1 MGSTQS
7 TWGVK
12 GKCIRS
18 GFGNELAEVL
28 GTEACKCVGGKCV
41 FPKVVVEDVAVGD
54 HKGACTGPVCS
65 LEENE
70 EKKSKEDKMKKKM
83 EKKKKKAEK
92 KKRKMEKKQ
101 MKKDKKKGKGDNKP
115 TIVAPK
121 LFDAA
126 IEDPEDVVVEDVV
139 VGDPMGP
146 CTGPVC
152 SLEENEEKKSKEE
165 KKQKKMEKK
174 KKKKMEKKQMK
185 KDKKKG

>member
-1 MGSTQS
+1 MRLALATLCLVLLAYSVRASDVTEEGNCRC
-7 TWGVK
+7 VK

-28 GTEACKCVGGKCV
+28 GTEACKCVSGKCV
-41 FPKVVVEDVAVGD
+41 FPKSR
-54 HKGACTGPVCS
+54 HRRGACTGPICS

-70 EKKSKEDKMKKKM
+70 EKKSKMD
-83 EKKKKKAEK
+83 
-92 KKRKMEKKQ
+92 KKQ

-174 KKKKMEKKQMK
+174 KKKAIRKR
-185 KDKKKG
+185 GRWRRSR

>member
-1 MGSTQS
+1 MRLALATLCLVLLAYNVRATDVTEEGNCRC
-7 TWGVK
+7 VK

-41 FPKVVVEDVAVGD
+41 FPKGRVA
-54 HKGACTGPVCS
+54 HRGPCRGPICS

-115 TIVAPK
+115 TILAPK

-165 KKQKKMEKK
+165 
-174 KKKKMEKKQMK
+174 
-185 KDKKKG
+185 

>member
-1 MGSTQS
+1 
-7 TWGVK
+7 
-12 GKCIRS
+12 
-18 GFGNELAEVL
+18 
-28 GTEACKCVGGKCV
+28 
-41 FPKVVVEDVAVGD
+41 
-54 HKGACTGPVCS
+54 
-65 LEENE
+65 
-70 EKKSKEDKMKKKM
+70 
-83 EKKKKKAEK
+83 
-92 KKRKMEKKQ
+92 MEKKQ

-174 KKKKMEKKQMK
+174 KKKAEKKKRKMEKKQMK
-185 KDKKKG
+185 KDKKKGKGDNKPTILAPRKSVL